1 MDLPDGSAKTPRHIE
16 IFGAWQV
23 AKDGVPLPSVGLSRA
38 LQSRDFR
45 SRDLR
50 SRDRRER
57 LHPNF
62 ASFNASAARS
72 TAPRPNQP
80 YRLKAA
86 HSAEALGQP
95 LM

>member
-23 AKDGVPLPSVGLSRA
+23 AKDGVPLPSVGLSQA

-45 SRDLR
+45 SRD
-50 SRDRRER
+50 RRER
-57 LHPNF
+57 SHPNF

-86 HSAEALGQP
+86 HSAAALGQP
-95 LM
+95 SM